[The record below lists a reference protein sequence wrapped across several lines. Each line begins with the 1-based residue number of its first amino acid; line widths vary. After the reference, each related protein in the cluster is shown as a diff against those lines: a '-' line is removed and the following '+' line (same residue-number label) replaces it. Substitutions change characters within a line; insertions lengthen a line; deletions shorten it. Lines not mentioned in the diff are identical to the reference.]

1 SIYFENENGSTTSNS
16 ATLSV
21 TANVQSTCY
30 ISLSPTLINF
40 GTIASGA
47 NTGTTWNGI
56 VDTDPNGNAQ
66 ATIYVYGSNWIYSS
80 NTAISFYVSNTMWSA
95 SSTIS
100 YSSGTGLT
108 LSPVSTGIIIPAPT
122 QAQPSTSNTI
132 YFGVGVPG
140 GAPAGAYT
148 QNIII
153 ENSC

>member
-1 SIYFENENGSTTSNS
+1 
-16 ATLSV
+16 
-21 TANVQSTCY
+21 
-30 ISLSPTLINF
+30 
-40 GTIASGA
+40 
-47 NTGTTWNGI
+47 
-56 VDTDPNGNAQ
+56 

-95 SSTIS
+95 SNTIS

-108 LSPVSTGIIIPAPT
+108 LSPVSTGIIIPTPT

-132 YFGVGVPG
+132 YFGVGVPE